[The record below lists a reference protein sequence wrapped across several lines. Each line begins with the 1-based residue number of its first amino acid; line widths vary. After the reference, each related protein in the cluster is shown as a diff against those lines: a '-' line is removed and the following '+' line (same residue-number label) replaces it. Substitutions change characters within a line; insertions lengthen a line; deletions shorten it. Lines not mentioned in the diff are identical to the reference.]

1 MNQLRTKQA
10 LSPLDLS
17 DRADKVRS
25 QISKS
30 EAVVV
35 MDPSN
40 VQWMTGFTGSNGTV
54 YIDHERFL
62 LITDQRYQEQ
72 GPLQIMQTGSTAELS
87 ISKNSIED
95 LSKLAGRKTI
105 KLDSNQVTW
114 ATAVRLGE
122 TLGGDIVPSDPL
134 NAFRAQKDQCEI
146 ERISLAAKIVDQA
159 LKDTVPL
166 FSQKISEMEIA
177 THLDNKI
184 REYGASESAYKTIV
198 ASGVNSSK
206 PHAQPTEKQIEHG
219 DLLII
224 DVGAVVD
231 GYRSD
236 MTRTFVIGKPT
247 DLQQNYLGVVL
258 EAQQEGIKILE
269 PDMPCAEIDRRCRTK
284 IEEAGWGP
292 SFIHGTGHGVG
303 LDIHESPAINSQSK
317 EKLLTGMV
325 VTIEPGIYFTD
336 SCGVRWE
343 DLYEITETGAR
354 QLTLSNKSPQ
364 A

>member
-1 MNQLRTKQA
+1 MNCLRREQI

-17 DRADKVRS
+17 DRSDKVRS
-25 QISKS
+25 KISKS

-35 MDPSN
+35 MDPPN

-54 YIDHERFL
+54 YIDHERFV

-72 GPLQIMQTGSTAELS
+72 GSLEIMQARSTAELS
-87 ISKNSIED
+87 ISKNSIEE
-95 LSKLAGRKTI
+95 LPKLAGRKTI
-105 KLDSNQVTW
+105 KLDSNKVTW
-114 ATAVRLGE
+114 ASAVRLGE
-122 TLGGDIVPSDPL
+122 TLEGDIVPSSPL
-134 NAFRAQKDQCEI
+134 NALRAQKDEREI
-146 ERISLAAKIVDQA
+146 ERISLAAKIADQA

-166 FSQKISEMEIA
+166 FSQKVSEVEIA
-177 THLDNKI
+177 AHLDNKI

-206 PHAQPTEKQIEHG
+206 PHAQPSEKQIEQG
-219 DLLII
+219 DVLIV

-236 MTRTFVIGKPT
+236 MTRTYVIGKPT
-247 DLQQNYLGVVL
+247 DLQENYLGVVL
-258 EAQQEGIKILE
+258 EAQQEGVKILE
-269 PDMPCAEIDRRCRTK
+269 PDMPCSEIDRHCRMK

-303 LDIHESPAINSQSK
+303 LDIHELPAINSRSK
-317 EKLLTGMV
+317 DKLLTGMI

-336 SCGVRWE
+336 ICGVRWE

-354 QLTLSNKSPQ
+354 QLTLSSKSPQ